1 MEMPGKETDTNRL
14 MSQLNDGAEID
25 QDKMIAAR
33 ERLTRRAEILKK
45 TGYSYQ
51 NYLAAI
57 ANEPNGISI
66 YGGQ

>member
-1 MEMPGKETDTNRL
+1 METPGKETDNNRL
-14 MSQLNDGAEID
+14 MNQLNDGAEID

>member
-1 MEMPGKETDTNRL
+1 MNLPGKETDTNRL
-14 MSQLNDGAEID
+14 MNQLNDRAEID
-25 QDKMIAAR
+25 HDKMIAAR

-45 TGYSYQ
+45 TGFNYQ

-57 ANEPNGISI
+57 ANEPNGLSI

>member
-1 MEMPGKETDTNRL
+1 MNLPGKETDTKRFMN
-14 MSQLNDGAEID
+14 QLNDGAEID

-33 ERLTRRAEILKK
+33 ERLTKRAEILKK
-45 TGYSYQ
+45 TGFNYQ

-57 ANEPNGISI
+57 ANETNGISI

>member
-1 MEMPGKETDTNRL
+1 METPGKETDINRL
-14 MSQLNDGAEID
+14 MNQLNDGAEID